1 MAEFREDIANLVE
14 ALVVPL
20 VDDPDAVEIISTD
33 TEEGALLVEISVAD
47 EDAGKVIGRQG
58 RVIKAIRTLCRAAG
72 SRNGAA
78 VEVEI
83 ID

>member
-20 VDDPDAVEIISTD
+20 VDDPDAVEITSTD

-58 RVIKAIRTLCRAAG
+58 RVIKAIRTLCREAG

>member
-20 VDDPDAVEIISTD
+20 VDDPDAVEITSTD

-58 RVIKAIRTLCRAAG
+58 CVIKAIRTLCRAAG

>member
-20 VDDPDAVEIISTD
+20 VDDPDAVEITSTD
-33 TEEGALLVEISVAD
+33 TDEGALLVEISVAD

-78 VEVEI
+78 VEVDI

>member
-20 VDDPDAVEIISTD
+20 VDDPDAVEITSMD

>member
-1 MAEFREDIANLVE
+1 MAEFREDIANLAE

-20 VDDPDAVEIISTD
+20 VDDPDAVEITSTD

>member
-1 MAEFREDIANLVE
+1 MAEFREDIANLIE

-20 VDDPDAVEIISTD
+20 VDDPDAVEITSTD
-33 TEEGALLVEISVAD
+33 TDEGALLVEISVAD

>member
-20 VDDPDAVEIISTD
+20 VDDPDAVEITSTD

-78 VEVEI
+78 VEVGI

>member
-14 ALVVPL
+14 ALVVPH
-20 VDDPDAVEIISTD
+20 VDDPDAVEITSTD

>member
-20 VDDPDAVEIISTD
+20 VDDPDAVEITSTD

-47 EDAGKVIGRQG
+47 EDAGK
-58 RVIKAIRTLCRAAG
+58 VIKAIRTLCRAAG

>member
-1 MAEFREDIANLVE
+1 MAEFREDIANLIE

-20 VDDPDAVEIISTD
+20 VDDPDAVEITSTD

>member
-20 VDDPDAVEIISTD
+20 VDDPDAVEITSTD

-47 EDAGKVIGRQG
+47 EAGKVIGRQG

>member
-20 VDDPDAVEIISTD
+20 VDDPDAVEITSTD
-33 TEEGALLVEISVAD
+33 TDEGALLVEISVAD

-78 VEVEI
+78 VEIEI

>member
-20 VDDPDAVEIISTD
+20 VDDPDAVEITSTD
-33 TEEGALLVEISVAD
+33 TDEGALLVEISVAD

>member
-20 VDDPDAVEIISTD
+20 VDDPDAVKITSTD

>member
-20 VDDPDAVEIISTD
+20 VDDPDALEITSTD

>member
-20 VDDPDAVEIISTD
+20 VDDPDAVEIASTD

>member
-20 VDDPDAVEIISTD
+20 VDDPDAVEITSTD

-58 RVIKAIRTLCRAAG
+58 RVIKAIRTWCRAAG

>member
-1 MAEFREDIANLVE
+1 MAEFREDIANLGE

-20 VDDPDAVEIISTD
+20 VDDPDAVEITSTD

>member
-1 MAEFREDIANLVE
+1 MAEFRKDIANLVE

-20 VDDPDAVEIISTD
+20 VDDPDAVEITSTD